1 MKAKLLLIIMT
12 LSVTFNLNAQSYKD
26 LWKDVNKNLES
37 RLPESAESFLDKIE
51 QSERTSEIFLISFQD
66 FQSERR
72 ESNRDINK
80 IRRREYR
87 QTPRTRKVDFQCRN
101 RFSL

>member
-37 RLPESAESFLDKIE
+37 RLPESAESFLDKI
-51 QSERTSEIFLISFQD
+51 
-66 FQSERR
+66 
-72 ESNRDINK
+72 
-80 IRRREYR
+80 
-87 QTPRTRKVDFQCRN
+87 
-101 RFSL
+101 

>member
-37 RLPESAESFLDKIE
+37 RLPESAES
-51 QSERTSEIFLISFQD
+51 
-66 FQSERR
+66 
-72 ESNRDINK
+72 
-80 IRRREYR
+80 
-87 QTPRTRKVDFQCRN
+87 CGC
-101 RFSL
+101 